1 MMSSQDILKDA
12 RKKAGMTQR
21 EFSAYFGIPYRTLQQ
36 WEQGKRQIPSYLL
49 RLMLYKLGMD
59 RILEKKRLEEMEKDI
74 SA

>member
-1 MMSSQDILKDA
+1 MMSSQDILKEA

-21 EFSAYFGIPYRTLQQ
+21 EFSTYFSIPYRTLQQ

-49 RLMLYKLGMD
+49 RLMLYKLGME
-59 RILEKKRLEEMEKDI
+59 RILEKKRLEEMEKEI